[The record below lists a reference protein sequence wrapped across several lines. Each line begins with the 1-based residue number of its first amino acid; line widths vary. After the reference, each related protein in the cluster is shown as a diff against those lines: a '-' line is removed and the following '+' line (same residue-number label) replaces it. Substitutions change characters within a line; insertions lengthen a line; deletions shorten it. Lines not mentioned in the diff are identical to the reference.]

1 METYERKVLYM
12 ILTTILL
19 LTLIML
25 VVFTILIVSATGAVG
40 IVLFSDV
47 IVCIMVMVWIIKHLF
62 KRKKK

>member
-1 METYERKVLYM
+1 M
-12 ILTTILL
+12 ILSTILL

-40 IVLFSDV
+40 IILCGDV
-47 IVCIMVMVWIIKHLF
+47 IVCALVIGFIIKHLF